1 MVVYSDKLSQGEGSK
16 MQKRKLTNIPSLFA
30 ELGHLREVLRNL
42 RLERGERERERG
54 RERGGGREGEE
65 REWKREGHARAM
77 RGHASN
83 GGERLSTST

>member
-42 RLERGERERERG
+42 RLERGERG
-54 RERGGGREGEE
+54 RE
-65 REWKREGHARAM
+65 REWKREGHARACEDM
-77 RGHASN
+77 RATE
-83 GGERLSTST
+83 ERD